1 MVGYFRIVMASMVPA
16 LASIALKNHADAL
29 NRPWPPFWIFLGG
42 VLLNVVLNWFMIYGN
57 MGFPKLGFEGAAW
70 ATLIARTAILVAML
84 VWLRHADL
92 NDWVPE
98 SWLRLGKLA
107 GMKKLMTIGAPAS
120 LQMLSEVAAF
130 SVTGLIMGRFGR
142 EAMAAHQIAITLA
155 GLAFMVPLGLSMA
168 LTVRVGEAHGA
179 GEMHRLSPIVR
190 SGWFLLLLYGVIAA
204 GIFLLFGREM
214 ALAFTPATE
223 VVGIAA
229 SMLVI
234 VGIFQVFD
242 GFQVGSSSMLRGLHD
257 ARIPALISFVAYWVA
272 GLPVAAWLAF
282 RGGLG
287 APGVWWGLAVG
298 LFFACVT
305 LVGRLWLRVRRD
317 TPSA

>member
-1 MVGYFRIVMASMVPA
+1 
-16 LASIALKNHADAL
+16 
-29 NRPWPPFWIFLGG
+29 
-42 VLLNVVLNWFMIYGN
+42 
-57 MGFPKLGFEGAAW
+57 
-70 ATLIARTAILVAML
+70 
-84 VWLRHADL
+84 
-92 NDWVPE
+92 
-98 SWLRLGKLA
+98 
-107 GMKKLMTIGAPAS
+107 MKKLMTIGAPAS

-190 SGWFLLLLYGVIAA
+190 SGWFLLFVYGLIAA
-204 GIFLLFGREM
+204 GSFLLFGRQM
-214 ALAFTPATE
+214 ALVFTPAAE

-229 SMLVI
+229 TMLMI

-242 GFQVGSSSMLRGLHD
+242 GLQVGSSSMLRGLHD
-257 ARIPALISFVAYWVA
+257 ARMPALISFVAYWVA

-282 RGGLG
+282 RGGLD
-287 APGVWWGLAVG
+287 APGVWWGLAAG
-298 LFFACVT
+298 LFVACAT
-305 LVGRLWLRVRRD
+305 LGPRLWFRVRRD